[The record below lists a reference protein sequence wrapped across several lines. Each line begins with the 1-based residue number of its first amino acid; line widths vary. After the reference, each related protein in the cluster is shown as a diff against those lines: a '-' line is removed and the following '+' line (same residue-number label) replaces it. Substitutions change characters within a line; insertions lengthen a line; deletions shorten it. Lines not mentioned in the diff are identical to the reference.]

1 MAAAGVPNAVKVE
14 AKKASDA
21 EPVSHI
27 NIKIRSNDYGD
38 TEVCFRVKRNAKI
51 GKLMEA
57 YGEAKKVDYRTLRFL
72 HEGVRIKEEHTTD
85 QLEQLE
91 EGDDIEIQ
99 VFHSMMAGG
108 YRNHLM

>member
-21 EPVSHI
+21 EPASHI
-27 NIKIRSNDYGD
+27 NIKITSNDYHD

-51 GKLMEA
+51 RKLMEA
-57 YGEAKKVDYRTLRFL
+57 YGEAKKVDHRTLKFL
-72 HEGVRIKEEHTTD
+72 HDGTQIKEEHTTD
-85 QLEQLE
+85 QLDQIE
-91 EGDDIEIQ
+91 EGEDIVIQ
-99 VFHSMMAGG
+99 VFHHMMAGG